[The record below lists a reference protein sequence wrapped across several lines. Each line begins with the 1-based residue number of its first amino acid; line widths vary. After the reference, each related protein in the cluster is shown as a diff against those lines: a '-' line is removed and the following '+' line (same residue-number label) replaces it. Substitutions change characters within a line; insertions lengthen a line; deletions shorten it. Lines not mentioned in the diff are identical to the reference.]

1 MKLTYRDVP
10 APEAAGR
17 GMPAV
22 VFHGEGETSFG
33 RPLDVVR
40 ASRDVGRVLVP
51 FGNYASYPS
60 GMEVGGICWYRL
72 LPGYAGTDPI
82 SLATAVVQVCDLLDD
97 QGLSGALLVGF
108 GQGAVVALGAGLLRA
123 RRVRAIVCA
132 DLHVA
137 HVDLLPGAVWEAG
150 DAPPVLLARAGASTE
165 GDSAADSARE
175 RDGAGQA
182 VEREQEVLAAR
193 GIAASTWSRTGNL
206 ADRDVAE
213 RALSEGIARWIR
225 QLPRLRL
232 EEVP

>member
-17 GMPAV
+17 TGPRMPAV
-22 VFHGEGETSFG
+22 VLHREGETSFE
-33 RPLDVVR
+33 RPLGVVR

-123 RRVRAIVCA
+123 RRVRAVVCA
-132 DLHVA
+132 DLHEA
-137 HVDLLPGAVWEAG
+137 HVDLLPDAVWEAG
-150 DAPPVLLARAGASTE
+150 DAPPVLLARAGTSTD
-165 GDSAADSARE
+165 GD
-175 RDGAGQA
+175 RDGAGLV
-182 VEREQEVLAAR
+182 VEREQEALAAR
-193 GIAASTWSRTGNL
+193 GVAASSWSRIGDP

-225 QLPRLRL
+225 QLPRLHL